1 MPEGLSAVWGSVMK
15 IAVRRLL
22 LSPPVDADVVS
33 WKSRV
38 NAAGGTVSS
47 ATVSALTRFTKA
59 CKSAGVWDKL
69 SRVNLFCGDQLTAAL
84 VPLKVGSG
92 SATDTNVNFV
102 SGDYTEATGI
112 TGNGSSKLIS
122 TGLLASS
129 LTYTD
134 VHLALYVSGRETV
147 PTRGFIGNTDAASAS
162 APIFMLYIGGSPTSA
177 SLGQNNTTPTNC
189 SIAVAGS
196 ASCFEVMSSRSA
208 TLTTLYRNGASV
220 GTNTATKT
228 GMSSGVIELFCVSYG
243 TTGTPSSRSL
253 YSGMTGRGYSI
264 GTGLTAS
271 EVAAYNTIMEQFQDA
286 LGRGVQ

>member
-1 MPEGLSAVWGSVMK
+1 MT
-15 IAVRRLL
+15 VRGIGRLRAQANYD
-22 LSPPVDADVVS
+22 PAAMDWYA
-33 WKSRV
+33 RV
-38 NAAGGTVSS
+38 LTAGGTAS
-47 ATVSALTRFTKA
+47 ATTVAAVSKFAAQCRLAGIWTK
-59 CKSAGVWDKL
+59 L
-69 SRVNLFCGDQLTAAL
+69 NRVNLFCGGQLTAAL
-84 VPLKVGSG
+84 VPLKVGAG
-92 SATDTNVNFV
+92 SATDTNINFV
-102 SGDYTEATGI
+102 SGDYTEATGL

-134 VHLALYVSGRETV
+134 VHLALYVSNRETV
-147 PTRGFIGNTDAASAS
+147 PTRGFIGNADAASAS
-162 APIFMLYIGGSPTSA
+162 APISMLYIGGSPTSA

-228 GMSSGVIELFCVSYG
+228 GMSSGVIELFCASYG
-243 TTGTPSSRSL
+243 TTGTPSSRNL
-253 YSGMTGRGYSI
+253 YSGMTARGYSI

-271 EVAAYNTIMEQFQDA
+271 EVAAYNTIMEAFQDA